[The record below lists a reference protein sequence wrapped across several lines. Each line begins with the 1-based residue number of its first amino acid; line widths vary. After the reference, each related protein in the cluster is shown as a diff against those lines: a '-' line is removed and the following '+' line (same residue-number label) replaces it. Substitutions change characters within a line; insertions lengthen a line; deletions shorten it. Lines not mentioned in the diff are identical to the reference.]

1 MIEIPANPNL
11 ETLKIVMWVA
21 VGIIVMLLAIVGYF
35 VRVHLS
41 GEKGR
46 IDKLTAVVDTLRE
59 TVTTIK
65 GIVDIIKK
73 EQEERDPRTE
83 RRLNDHA
90 CKLSRHDK
98 AIVRIETKLNI
109 RNKDTEEETE

>member
-1 MIEIPANPNL
+1 MIEIPTNPDP
-11 ETLKIVMWVA
+11 EALKIVLYVA
-21 VGIIVMLLAIVGYF
+21 AVIITILLAIVGYF
-35 VRVHLS
+35 VRSQFS

-46 IDKLTAVVDTLRE
+46 IDKLTCVVETLKE
-59 TVTTIK
+59 TVNTVK
-65 GIVDIIKK
+65 GIVDVIKK

-90 CKLSRHDK
+90 RKLSRHDK

-109 RNKDTEEETE
+109 QNQDTEEETE